1 MKVTKTKPRR
11 YSFRNDSSLEEGS
24 FAFTLLMDSCIFFLI
39 SASTLSYALS
49 LRKRFSQI
57 ENTRLSSHQAII
69 SSLSVYPVKGCGAIS
84 VSSCEV
90 ACTGL
95 AFDRHWMI
103 VSLDNEECGLGR
115 FVSQRECSKLAVIEA
130 AVFINGKENGEN
142 GSSCFINASSGD
154 AVVLRLS
161 APLMKSINVTLIKA
175 STRRVSIWKSTLFA
189 YDQGDMVANWL
200 KEALSDYLSDII
212 PFDSSKLRLVYTDG
226 KSTTVS
232 TSELCR
238 PLSSSYLPFG
248 SSWIGPCLISAHNS
262 VSFADGYPVLLA
274 SEATLRDL
282 NHRIITRA
290 AMQKTEDRNEKD
302 PFIGLEHPMTRF
314 RPNIVVDGEN
324 LVAWEEDSWVI
335 FAIRPSNV
343 CLRQPLLL
351 RGLKRCARCMVTTTD
366 QQTGLRGTGD
376 CEAREPLATLSTFR
390 QSVSVNGGI
399 MFGINV
405 LFEWRE
411 IGMRG
416 ERHDRV
422 VSIGDEVV
430 VIERGS
436 IPPE

>member
-1 MKVTKTKPRR
+1 MT
-11 YSFRNDSSLEEGS
+11 NLESSS
-24 FAFTLLMDSCIFFLI
+24 IYFLI
-39 SASTLSYALS
+39 TASALSYAFS

-57 ENTRLSSHQAII
+57 EKSRLSSPTTNI
-69 SSLSVYPVKGCGAIS
+69 SSLSVYPVKGCRAVS

-103 VSLDNEECGLGR
+103 VSLDDEENGLGR
-115 FVSQRECSKLAVIEA
+115 FVSQRECPKLAVMEA
-130 AVFINGKENGEN
+130 AVFINGKENGEG
-142 GSSCFINASSGD
+142 GSSCFMNALSGD
-154 AVVLRLS
+154 NVVLRLCTPS
-161 APLMKSINVTLIKA
+161 MKSIDVPLIKV
-175 STRRVSIWKSTLFA
+175 STQRVSIWKSTLSAF
-189 YDQGDMVANWL
+189 DQGDMVSYWL
-200 KEALSDYLSDII
+200 KEALSDQLSDII
-212 PFDSSKLRLVYTDG
+212 SFDSSKLRLVHTDG
-226 KSTTVS
+226 NSTTVS

-238 PLSSSYLPFG
+238 PLSSSYLPYG
-248 SSWIGPCLISAHNS
+248 SAWIGPYLISAHNS
-262 VSFADGYPVLLA
+262 ISFADGYPVLLA
-274 SEATLRDL
+274 SEASLRDL
-282 NHRIITRA
+282 NHRIVTREA
-290 AMQKTEDRNEKD
+290 TFESKDRNEKD

-324 LVAWEEDSWVI
+324 LVAWEEDSWAI
-335 FAIRPSNV
+335 FAVRQRTNADNV
-343 CLRQPLLL
+343 LKPIFV

-390 QSVSVNGGI
+390 RSVSVFGGI

-411 IGMRG
+411 IGMRK

-422 VSIGDEVV
+422 VSVGDEVV